1 MPDGGVSSFTQFLN
15 YGGLGLLAI
24 LCLIVLGY
32 NVWSLNGL
40 IAKAE
45 PERINA
51 ARPLLLGQ
59 MGVSLVGLLAVGA
72 GGIYL
77 DRMKV
82 EDTKTREA
90 QIILDP
96 WDEELDKDS
105 RPMIS
110 LPGGAGVTRP
120 IRVVC
125 TPGEPATVTVN
136 FDRYIRYRI
145 QDSIKNQRALL
156 PIAAA
161 SGDR

>member
-1 MPDGGVSSFTQFLN
+1 MTEGGFSSFSQFLN

-24 LCLIVLGY
+24 LCLVVLGY
-32 NVWSLNGL
+32 NVWSLNKL
-40 IAKAE
+40 LARAR

-59 MGVSLVGLLAVGA
+59 MGISLVGLLAVGA

-82 EDTKTREA
+82 EDSKVRSA

-96 WDEELDKDS
+96 WDEEVDQDS
-105 RPMIS
+105 RPMINV
-110 LPGGAGVTRP
+110 PKGATVARP

-145 QDSIKNQRALL
+145 QNSIASQRALL
-156 PIAAA
+156 PFATDSAE
-161 SGDR
+161 R

>member
-1 MPDGGVSSFTQFLN
+1 MTESGVSSFSQFLN

-24 LCLIVLGY
+24 LCLVVLGY

-77 DRMKV
+77 DRLKV
-82 EDTKTREA
+82 EDSKTRVA

-96 WDEELDKDS
+96 WDEEIDKDS
-105 RPMIS
+105 RPIVS
-110 LPGGAGVTRP
+110 VPGGLGVTRP

-125 TPGEPATVTVN
+125 TPGEPAIVTVN

-145 QDSIKNQRALL
+145 ENSIKSQRALL
-156 PIAAA
+156 PISA
-161 SGDR
+161 SSGER

>member
-1 MPDGGVSSFTQFLN
+1 MTDGGFASFSQFLN

-24 LCLIVLGY
+24 LCLVVLGY
-32 NVWSLNGL
+32 NVWSLNKL
-40 IAKAE
+40 LAKAR

-59 MGVSLVGLLAVGA
+59 MAISLVGLLAVGA

-82 EDTKTREA
+82 EDSKIRSA

-96 WDEELDKDS
+96 WDEEVDEGS
-105 RPMIS
+105 RPKIQV
-110 LPGGAGVTRP
+110 PEGVNVARP

-145 QDSIKNQRALL
+145 DNSMKSQKALL
-156 PIAAA
+156 PF
-161 SGDR
+161 STEP